1 MLLYKLINLKS
12 TGAQT
17 NMLGRLFIFISV
29 FVYFMAMTLPVYAQY
44 RSADS
49 PRIVVVEKLNF
60 EYKTTKIEAVGSA
73 QAKRSVTIFASV
85 SDKITSLNFV
95 PGQGVKKDDVLLELD
110 SRLQEVNMQRAKIE
124 LESAQKNLER
134 VSSSFK
140 KGAVTER
147 EVDDVKTIFKLANIN
162 LLESKKNI
170 EDRLIRAPFDGIV
183 GLTDVEAGDRIT
195 PQTKITTLDDRTTLF
210 INFVAPELAVSYLTK
225 KPMVQL
231 QPWTD
236 RLTLLPA
243 KITEIDSRVS
253 LQDRTIRARA
263 LLDNQN
269 DQYRPGMS
277 FRVTLEVRG
286 GSYIA
291 IPEAALSWGANGAF
305 VWLAENDK
313 AKRIDVQIKQRLRGR
328 ILVTGS
334 LRDGEVLIVEGI
346 QGLRD
351 GQTLQ
356 IQNILNTDLGSSQK
370 QIEQKIEQ
378 KIRQK
383 TAQKIA
389 QKVAG

>member
-1 MLLYKLINLKS
+1 
-12 TGAQT
+12 
-17 NMLGRLFIFISV
+17 
-29 FVYFMAMTLPVYAQY
+29 
-44 RSADS
+44 
-49 PRIVVVEKLNF
+49 
-60 EYKTTKIEAVGSA
+60 
-73 QAKRSVTIFASV
+73 
-85 SDKITSLNFV
+85 
-95 PGQGVKKDDVLLELD
+95 
-110 SRLQEVNMQRAKIE
+110 
-124 LESAQKNLER
+124 
-134 VSSSFK
+134 
-140 KGAVTER
+140 
-147 EVDDVKTIFKLANIN
+147 
-162 LLESKKNI
+162 
-170 EDRLIRAPFDGIV
+170 
-183 GLTDVEAGDRIT
+183 
-195 PQTKITTLDDRTTLF
+195 
-210 INFVAPELAVSYLTK
+210 
-225 KPMVQL
+225 MVQL

-383 TAQKIA
+383 TAQKTA

>member
-1 MLLYKLINLKS
+1 MFAVIKLVNLKS

-17 NMLGRLFIFISV
+17 NMSGRLFIFISV

-44 RSADS
+44 RGADS

-85 SDKITSLNFV
+85 SDEITSLNFV

-110 SRLQEVNMQRAKIE
+110 SRLQEVNMQRARIG
-124 LESAQKNLER
+124 LENAQKNLDR

-147 EVDDVKTIFKLANIN
+147 EVDSVKTIFKLANIN
-162 LLESKKNI
+162 LLETKKNI

-210 INFVAPELAVSYLTK
+210 INFVAPELAVSYLTE

-253 LQDRTIRARA
+253 LQDRTIRVRA

-286 GSYIA
+286 ESYIA

-305 VWLAENDK
+305 VWLAENGK
-313 AKRIDVQIKQRLRGR
+313 AKRIDVQIEQRLRGR

-356 IQNILNTDLGSSQK
+356 IHNILNTDLGSSQK

-383 TAQKIA
+383 TAQK
-389 QKVAG
+389 VAG